1 MKQRVKRILAFMLA
15 LLLVFS
21 STGVSPVGVVDV
33 FATGIDEGEAS
44 GTAGSESGGTAGGE
58 SG

>member
-21 STGVSPVGVVDV
+21 STCISPVGVVDA
-33 FATGIDEGEAS
+33 FATGIDEGGAS
-44 GTAGSESGGTAGGE
+44 GNAGS
-58 SG
+58 